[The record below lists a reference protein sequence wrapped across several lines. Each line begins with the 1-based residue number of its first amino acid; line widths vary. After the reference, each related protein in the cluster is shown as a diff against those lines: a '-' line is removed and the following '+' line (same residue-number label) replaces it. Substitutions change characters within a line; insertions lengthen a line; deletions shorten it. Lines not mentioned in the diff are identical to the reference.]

1 MNLEIRARS
10 TLVVD
15 DDRMM
20 LRILERMLPLAGIE
34 QVAIAEGGAKACDLL
49 RQNDVEPDIILCDM
63 HMPDLNGIEFL
74 HHAIDLGYSGDVIL
88 MSGGASEEILMQAE
102 LLARDSQLTVLGT
115 LVKPVS
121 LEGVKAVFGNL

>member
-1 MNLEIRARS
+1 MNLDIHTRS

-20 LRILERMLPLAGIE
+20 LRILERMLPLAGVE
-34 QVAIAEGGAKACDLL
+34 QVAIAEGGAKACELL
-49 RQNDVEPDIILCDM
+49 RENEVAPDIILCDM

-74 HHAIDLGYSGDVIL
+74 HQAIDLGYSGEVIL
-88 MSGGASEEILMQAE
+88 MSGGASDEILMQAD
-102 LLARDSQLTVLGT
+102 LLAKDFDLTVLGT

-121 LEGVKAVFGNL
+121 LEGLKAVFGQL